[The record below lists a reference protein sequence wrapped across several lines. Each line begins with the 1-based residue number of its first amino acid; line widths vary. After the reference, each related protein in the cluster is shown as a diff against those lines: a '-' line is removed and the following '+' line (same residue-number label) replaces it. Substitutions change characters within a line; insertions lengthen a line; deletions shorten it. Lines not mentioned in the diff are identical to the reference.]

1 MILTRAEVETFAA
14 NAGFRA
20 SELETAVAV
29 AFAESGGVPDCY
41 NPETAAGTPDGLG
54 SVGLWQIYRNMH
66 PEFTGWNLTDPQVNA
81 CAAYIVF
88 KRAGNLFTPWSTW
101 KTGVYRKFLM
111 PAAPP
116 AAPADTPA
124 PQTASPSLPPI
135 SSSQEDVIL

>member
-20 SELETAVAV
+20 EDLETAVAI

-41 NPETAAGTPDGLG
+41 NPETAAGTPDNMG

-66 PEFTGWNLTDPQVNA
+66 PEFAGWNLADPQVNG

-101 KTGVYRKFLM
+101 KTGAYRKFLVPAAPAPTSA

-116 AAPADTPA
+116 SD
-124 PQTASPSLPPI
+124 SPVLPPI
-135 SSSQEDVIL
+135 ASSMENTIL